1 MDTSP
6 SFRFFTRSLFTIALA
21 SALWACASP
30 SISPTTPTSAPAP
43 TPAAPPQPVAS
54 SSFGTPAVWPS
65 SAPQIFAQS
74 AILIDAR
81 SGRVIYEKN
90 ADVQRQVAST
100 QKLLTA
106 LIVAEKGDLNEIV
119 TIQPSDTSVEPT
131 KLGVK
136 AGEKYPRNILLQT
149 VLVKST
155 NDLAAAL
162 ARDFAGSQ
170 QAFAEHMNR
179 VAQSLGAE
187 SSHFVNPHGL
197 PAHQYSTARDMAR
210 IAFRAYRNPD
220 LRRMM
225 LIRNMSFRFNNGR
238 TTSLK
243 TTNDL
248 LERSPSFTGMK
259 TGYTVAAGRCLI
271 TSATINGREMILVQL
286 GSKTKYIFDDA
297 ERLLRWAAYE

>member
-1 MDTSP
+1 MDRLVC
-6 SFRFFTRSLFTIALA
+6 FRFSVRIFSAAALVASFLGCA
-21 SALWACASP
+21 SALPPKPAP
-30 SISPTTPTSAPAP
+30 PVAPAVAVQ
-43 TPAAPPQPVAS
+43 AAPPVAPPLPGAPS
-54 SSFGTPAVWPS
+54 VWPS
-65 SAPQIFAQS
+65 SAPEIYAQS

-81 SGRVIYEKN
+81 NGRTLYQKN

-106 LIVAEKGDLNEIV
+106 LIVAEKGGLDKMI
-119 TIQPSDTSVEPT
+119 TIQPSDTKVEPT

-136 AGEKYPRNILLQT
+136 AGEKYPRGVLLQA

-155 NDLAAAL
+155 NDLAAAV
-162 ARDFAGSQ
+162 ARDYAGSVA
-170 QAFAEHMNR
+170 AFAEHMNR
-179 VAQSLGAE
+179 VAKSLGAE
-187 SSHFVNPHGL
+187 SSYFLNPHGL
-197 PAHQYSTARDMAR
+197 PARQYSTARDMAR

-225 LIRNMSFRFNNGR
+225 LTRNMAFRFNSGR
-238 TTSLK
+238 VTQLK

-248 LERSPSFTGMK
+248 LDRSPAFTGMK

-297 ERLLRWAAYE
+297 ERLMRWAASQ